1 MAEATIEHEPWPQR
15 ALILAAVGVALGFLF
30 DALVRMGPNQWTYDP
45 LRFAAAS
52 FVVVGGVA
60 FGFTLERLRPLWSVA
75 FGVVC
80 GLVVA
85 GVFQWNGTPNGWNA
99 DEGWRLLAALV
110 AIGIAAPLFQAAR
123 DLGRRQFDT
132 EAVLG
137 HVWINI
143 VLWFAAWAF
152 VALGWLLA
160 QLLAEL
166 FTLIGIDLLR
176 DLLRNERFMWMLVG
190 GMLGA
195 AIGLLRDRDKVLNVL
210 QRVGKSIL
218 SVLAPVLAVGLVLF
232 VLALPFTGLT
242 PLWDQTK
249 ATTPILLAC
258 VIGSIVL
265 INAVIG
271 AAPEEQAESRILRWA
286 AAGLIAVMLP
296 LVIVAAISTGLR
308 IDQYGFSP
316 DRLWAI
322 VFVGLIAAIS
332 VAYLAT
338 FRARGQWPALLRPT
352 NVRLGM
358 ALCAVGLLLATP
370 LINFGAISTRDQLAR
385 LNSGAV
391 SPDKF
396 DWSALA
402 FDFGP
407 SGRRALEDLK
417 KSGAS
422 PAIRAEAGHALAL
435 KDRWPVTEVERQR
448 RQEVV
453 DSLRV
458 LPRQVALPVGLR
470 AALEQN
476 IQCPKEGC
484 ILLYDA
490 GADIALAV
498 TPSNCDVRNLPTGE
512 LPRGQCDPNVQTLY
526 RNGEVWLPI
535 RLETLSAKARADR
548 QKLLAE
554 ALVRGAVDIREVRRR
569 QVFVDGEPVGQAFE

>member
-1 MAEATIEHEPWPQR
+1 MAEVTIEHEPWPQR

-30 DALVRMGPNQWTYDP
+30 DALVRTGPNQWTYDP

-85 GVFQWNGTPNGWNA
+85 GVFQWNGTPNGWDA

-110 AIGIAAPLFQAAR
+110 AIGIAAPLFQTAR
-123 DLGRRQFDT
+123 DLGRRRFDT

-176 DLLRNERFMWMLVG
+176 DLLRDERFMWMLVG
-190 GMLGA
+190 GTLGA

-271 AAPEEQAESRILRWA
+271 AAPDEQAESRILRWA
-286 AAGLIAVMLP
+286 AAALIAVMLP

-332 VAYLAT
+332 MAYLAT

-385 LNSGAV
+385 LNGGAV
-391 SPDKF
+391 SPEKF
-396 DWSALA
+396 DWRALA

-407 SGRRALEDLK
+407 SGRRALEKLRK
-417 KSGAS
+417 TGAS
-422 PAIRAEAGHALAL
+422 PAIRAEAAHALAL
-435 KDRWPVTEVERQR
+435 KDRWPVPEVERQR

-453 DSLRV
+453 DTLRI
-458 LPRQVALPVGLR
+458 LPRKVALPVGLR

-484 ILLYDA
+484 VLLYED
-490 GADIALAV
+490 GSDIALAV
-498 TPSNCDVRNLPTGE
+498 TPSNCDVRNLPVGE

-535 RLETLSAKARADR
+535 RLETLPAKARASR

-554 ALVRGAVDIREVRRR
+554 AMARGAVEIRDVRRR
-569 QVFVDGEPVGQAFE
+569 QVFVAGEPVGQAFE